1 MDDLIADLRHLAKE
15 TKTVALKID
24 IGTKQARITELENDT
39 LRPGFWQDEMEA
51 KTVMQELSLHK
62 GQLESLQKIQKQL
75 TTLEEFVATTSK
87 DELELLEQEFR
98 TQLQQAQNDYID
110 LEMTLFLSGEYDAG
124 NAIVSV
130 HAGQGGVE
138 AMDWSSMLYRM
149 YTRFV
154 DRQGWEY
161 QLVSESRGEEAGIK
175 TATILVRGSNAYG
188 YLKKEAGTHRLVRQ
202 SPFNADNLRQTSFA
216 LVEVL
221 PELRSNS
228 SIEIKDDDLEWSF
241 FRSSG
246 KGGQNVN
253 KVSTAVRLRHIPT
266 NLVIESQS
274 QRSQSQNR
282 ELALT
287 LLKSKL
293 WERAE
298 ALKQEKISQLK
309 GGRQQASW
317 GTQIRNYVLHPYNL
331 VKDVRTGV
339 ETSDTTGVLDGDL
352 LDFIKAEI
360 KL

>member
-1 MDDLIADLRHLAKE
+1 MDDLIAGLRQLAKDTE
-15 TKTVALKID
+15 AVAQKID
-24 IGTKQARITELENDT
+24 VGTKQICITELENMT
-39 LRPGFWQDEMEA
+39 LKQGFWQDEMEA

-62 GQLESLQKIQKQL
+62 GQLESLQKIQGQIA
-75 TTLEEFVATTSK
+75 TLEEFVTTTPK
-87 DELELLEQEFR
+87 DELELLEQDFR
-98 TQLQQAQNDYID
+98 IQLTQAQKDYSA
-110 LEMTLFLSGEYDAG
+110 LEMTLFLSGEYDTG
-124 NAIVSV
+124 NAIISV

-138 AMDWSSMLYRM
+138 AMDWASMLYRM

-175 TATILVRGSNAYG
+175 TATILVRGPNAYG

-221 PELRSNS
+221 PELRNNS
-228 SIEIKDDDLEWSF
+228 SVEIKDDDLEWSF

-253 KVSTAVRLRHIPT
+253 KVSTAVRLRHLPT
-266 NLVIESQS
+266 NIVIESQS

-298 ALKQEKISQLK
+298 VQKQEKISQLK

-331 VKDVRTGV
+331 AKDVRTGV

-352 LDFIKAEI
+352 LEFIKAEI